1 MRLENKV
8 AVVTGGASGIGAAI
22 CELFAKEGAR
32 VVVADIDSH
41 RGAQTVSS
49 IESDGG
55 DAIFVK
61 TDVSQEDEVSD
72 LVTATLGSYGG
83 VDVLV
88 NDAAAF
94 VFGEVQDVT
103 ADDWAKVLGVNVLG
117 AAHTVKNFLPAMSA
131 NGGGSIVNIASISSL
146 IAQPGF
152 IPYST
157 SKGALLQ
164 LTRCLALDLAKHNI
178 RVNCI
183 CPGSIYTPATE
194 RHIQFEKADKAE
206 FLKEASESNF
216 LKRVGE
222 PIEIAYGALFLASDE
237 SSFVTG
243 TPLVIDG
250 GLTAQ

>member
-1 MRLENKV
+1 MRLEKKI

-22 CELFAKEGAR
+22 CELFAREGAR
-32 VVVADIDSH
+32 VVVADIAADG
-41 RGAQTVSS
+41 GAQTVSS

-72 LVTATLGSYGG
+72 LVTATLDSYGG

-117 AAHTVKNFLPAMSA
+117 AAHTVKNFLPTMSD

-146 IAQPGF
+146 IAQPAF
-152 IPYST
+152 VPYNT
-157 SKGALLQ
+157 S
-164 LTRCLALDLAKHNI
+164 
-178 RVNCI
+178 
-183 CPGSIYTPATE
+183 
-194 RHIQFEKADKAE
+194 
-206 FLKEASESNF
+206 
-216 LKRVGE
+216 
-222 PIEIAYGALFLASDE
+222 
-237 SSFVTG
+237 
-243 TPLVIDG
+243 
-250 GLTAQ
+250 